1 MRLVGQLHAKDAFIF
16 HNFLLHEGIENLSER
31 SSEEGLVSIWIQ
43 NEDDFEKAESF
54 FGEFQSHTTDPKF
67 QVDAP
72 LPKPAEPSD
81 SYPDTKEELPPN
93 MEKAPSKKLQ
103 FHPITKFMIALCCF
117 IFLFNLYQVSTSKE
131 NTAAVKLFR
140 MSKMETSMLYDYPI
154 GFQKALK
161 SLDNMGINYSGKV
174 GEKEKQALDVLE
186 KAPYWRGLYEVAI
199 TYPDDKSA
207 LEQPLFEKIMQGEI
221 WRVYT
226 PALLHGGFL
235 HILFNMLWLF
245 LLGKQVEERVG
256 AVRYIFM
263 MILFAIVS
271 STCQY
276 LMSGFLFM
284 GYSGVIAG
292 LAGFIWM
299 RQKIAPWEGYPL
311 QKGTI
316 IFLVIFILA
325 MLALQIVSFILI
337 RFKIADFPISIA
349 NAAHISGALIGVLCA
364 RIPIFSREVT

>member
-1 MRLVGQLHAKDAFIF
+1 MRLVGQLHAKDAFTF
-16 HNFLLHEGIENLSER
+16 HNFLLHEGIENLSEKTA
-31 SSEEGLVSIWIQ
+31 EDGIISIWIQ
-43 NEDDFEKAESF
+43 NEDDFEKADASF
-54 FGEFQSHTTDPKF
+54 TEFKANPSDPKF
-67 QVDAP
+67 QVEAP
-72 LPKPAEPSD
+72 PPKPVEPSD
-81 SYPDTKEELPPN
+81 SYPESKEELPPH
-93 MEKAPSKKLQ
+93 MEKAQSKKLQ
-103 FHPITKFMIALCCF
+103 FHPVTKFMIALCSF

-131 NTAAVKLFR
+131 NTAAVKIFR

-154 GFQKALK
+154 GFQKALT
-161 SLDNMGINYSGKV
+161 SLDDMGISYTGKA
-174 GEKEKQALDVLE
+174 GEKQKQALE
-186 KAPYWRGLYEVAI
+186 AINKAPYWRGLYEVAI
-199 TYPDDKSA
+199 TYPDDKAA
-207 LEQPLFEKIMQGEI
+207 LDQPLFEKIKQGEI

-256 AVRYIFM
+256 GVRYICM

-316 IFLVIFILA
+316 IFLVVFILA

-349 NAAHISGALIGVLCA
+349 NAAHISGALIGAFCA
-364 RIPIFSREVT
+364 RFSIFSREVT